1 MYLLS
6 FSLLLSQ
13 PINHIQL
20 YKKVKVIYVENSP
33 SWDGLPFIL
42 LNQKE
47 LYNSIGMTTNNTNK
61 TLEKYTMHIVYVG
74 SKPKA
79 MTPFN
84 LKTCVMLCLIL
95 KSKVKL
101 YQNYTFSYQMHNS
114 IMNSSII
121 AIWLSLC
128 EYYIS
133 SNRKLEW
140 SRALSKMLFK
150 KQITLWLRLTSWS
163 VYWHWQFFWLIRLT
177 FYLSIVR
184 SKETVNGSSLFR
196 SHCT

>member
-1 MYLLS
+1 MIWIWLICCGNIFVCSCYFTWMAITCVSTIVYLLS
-6 FSLLLSQ
+6 FCLLLSQ

-20 YKKVKVIYVENSP
+20 YKKVKVIYVENFP
-33 SWDGLPFIL
+33 LWDGLPFIL

-101 YQNYTFSYQMHNS
+101 YQNYKSSYSMHNS
-114 IMNSSII
+114 IMNSSINANI
-121 AIWLSLC
+121 
-128 EYYIS
+128 IS
-133 SNRKLEW
+133 H
-140 SRALSKMLFK
+140 
-150 KQITLWLRLTSWS
+150 QIES
-163 VYWHWQFFWLIRLT
+163 
-177 FYLSIVR
+177 
-184 SKETVNGSSLFR
+184 
-196 SHCT
+196 

>member
-1 MYLLS
+1 MAITCVSTIVYLLS
-6 FSLLLSQ
+6 FCLLLSQ

-84 LKTCVMLCLIL
+84 LKTCVMLSLII

-101 YQNYTFSYQMHNS
+101 YQTYTFSYSMYNS
-114 IMNSSII
+114 I
-121 AIWLSLC
+121 SLC

-163 VYWHWQFFWLIRLT
+163 VYWHWQFSGWL
-177 FYLSIVR
+177 
-184 SKETVNGSSLFR
+184 G
-196 SHCT
+196 

>member
-1 MYLLS
+1 MAMTCVSTIVHLLS
-6 FSLLLSQ
+6 FCLALSR

-79 MTPFN
+79 MIPFN
-84 LKTCVMLCLIL
+84 LKTCVMLYLIL
-95 KSKVKL
+95 KLKVKL
-101 YQNYTFSYQMHNS
+101 YQTYTFMRILLFISLYKNNYIYIWSY
-114 IMNSSII
+114 
-121 AIWLSLC
+121 
-128 EYYIS
+128 E
-133 SNRKLEW
+133 KLE
-140 SRALSKMLFK
+140 
-150 KQITLWLRLTSWS
+150 
-163 VYWHWQFFWLIRLT
+163 
-177 FYLSIVR
+177 R
-184 SKETVNGSSLFR
+184 SKCF
-196 SHCT
+196 